1 MIESP
6 QRMWIF
12 FIALP
17 GAILGLNLFLAY
29 SVRRLFAGRRALR
42 AAATIV
48 VLGATALFALAFVGF
63 LLHRHDAGVFGFAW
77 EFLAFGVVPAIY
89 LALWAAAGMLSA
101 KIFPRLARFKYAFAG
116 TGVVLVAAVCA
127 HGFWK
132 FEHPRVRSF
141 AWIPEEKRF
150 VEQDAGTPKAPG
162 TLRIVAT
169 ADWHLGTRIGRA
181 RAEKFVALVNAQNPD
196 VVVIAGDLIDG
207 DIAPVEAERSEE
219 ALRKIDAPLGVFAT
233 LGNHEY
239 FGDLTRDFAFIR
251 RAGIRMLR
259 DASASVPADGA
270 ADARILFVGRDDAT
284 NRSRAPIASLLS
296 GRPENVPAFV
306 IDHQPKGSA
315 EAVAAGA
322 DFVFSGHTHA
332 GQLWPVTWLV
342 GLFNPHVYGVW
353 NDAGTLGY
361 VTSGIGLWQ
370 IPYRIGCS
378 SELVVI
384 DVH

>member
-17 GAILGLNLFLAY
+17 SVILGLNLLLAY
-29 SVRRLFAGRRALR
+29 SAWRLFAGHRVLR
-42 AAATIV
+42 AAAAIV
-48 VLGATALFALAFVGF
+48 VLVAAALFALAFVG
-63 LLHRHDAGVFGFAW
+63 LLLRRHDAGVFGFAW

-89 LALWAAAGMLSA
+89 LALWSAAGMLSA
-101 KIFPRLARFKYAFAG
+101 KIFPRLTRFKYAFAG
-116 TGVVLVAAVCA
+116 TGVVLVAAVCV

-141 AWIPEEKRF
+141 VWSPEEKRF

-196 VVVIAGDLIDG
+196 AVVIAGDLIDG

-219 ALRKIDAPLGVFAT
+219 ALRKINAPLGVFAT

-239 FGDLTRDFAFIR
+239 FGDLTRDFAFIH

-270 ADARILFVGRDDAT
+270 ANARILLVGRDDAT

-296 GRPENVPAFV
+296 ERSENVPAFV

-332 GQLWPVTWLV
+332 GQLWPLTWLV
-342 GLFNPHVYGVW
+342 GFFNPHVYGVW

-370 IPYRIGCS
+370 IPYRIGCD

>member
-17 GAILGLNLFLAY
+17 GAILGLNLLLVFA
-29 SVRRLFAGRRALR
+29 VRRLFAAHRVLR
-42 AAATIV
+42 AAATGIALLALV
-48 VLGATALFALAFVGF
+48 LFALAFFGF
-63 LLHRHDAGVFGFAW
+63 LLRRHDAGVFGFAW
-77 EFLAFGVVPAIY
+77 EFLAFAVVPVIY

-116 TGVVLVAAVCA
+116 AGVALVAAVCA

-141 AWIPEEKRF
+141 AWVPEGKRF

-196 VVVIAGDLIDG
+196 AVVIAGDLIDG

-219 ALRKIDAPLGVFAT
+219 ALQKINAPLGVFAT

-239 FGDLTRDFAFIR
+239 FGDLARETAFIR
-251 RAGIRMLR
+251 RAGIRLLR

-270 ADARILFVGRDDAT
+270 AAPRIVLVGRDDAT
-284 NRSRAPIASLLS
+284 NRSRAPIESLLS
-296 GRPENVPAFV
+296 KCPENVPAFV
-306 IDHQPKGSA
+306 IDHQPKGA
-315 EAVAAGA
+315 PEAVAAHA

-332 GQLWPVTWLV
+332 GQLWPMTWLV
-342 GLFNPHVYGVW
+342 GFFNPYVYGAW
-353 NDAGTLGY
+353 NAEGTLGC
-361 VTSGIGLWQ
+361 VTSGIGLWH
-370 IPYRIGCS
+370 IPYRIGCD
-378 SELVVI
+378 SEIVVI

>member
-89 LALWAAAGMLSA
+89 LALWAAAGMSA

-127 HGFWK
+127 YGFWK

-150 VEQDAGTPKAPG
+150 VEQDAGTPKTPG

-239 FGDLTRDFAFIR
+239 FGDLTRDFDFIR

>member
-17 GAILGLNLFLAY
+17 CAILGLNLLLAY
-29 SVRRLFAGRRALR
+29 SVRCLFAEHRTLR

-63 LLHRHDAGVFGFAW
+63 LLRRHDAGVFGFAW

-89 LALWAAAGMLSA
+89 LALWAAGMLSA

-116 TGVVLVAAVCA
+116 TGIVLVATICT

-150 VEQDAGTPKAPG
+150 VEQAAGTPKATG

-239 FGDLTRDFAFIR
+239 FGDLTRDFDFIR

-259 DASASVPADGA
+259 DASASVPADDA
-270 ADARILFVGRDDAT
+270 ANARIFLVGRDDAT

-296 GRPENVPAFV
+296 GCPENVPAFV

-315 EAVAAGA
+315 ESVAAGA

-332 GQLWPVTWLV
+332 GQLWPLTWLV
-342 GLFNPHVYGVW
+342 GFFNPHVYGVW